1 MVTVIMISTHL
12 SPRLQTPLLS
22 PLLLLTNI
30 KITEL
35 EPQDKEQMSAEF
47 IHFLPFYLVEMFY
60 DFYSKIT
67 IECRISLKKIS
78 FVTKTYKGMR
88 FP

>member
-22 PLLLLTNI
+22 PFLLLTNI

-35 EPQDKEQMSAEF
+35 EQQDKEQMSAEF
-47 IHFLPFYLVEMFY
+47 IHFLPFYLVEIFLVIMIF
-60 DFYSKIT
+60 FSKIT
-67 IECRISLKKIS
+67 IE
-78 FVTKTYKGMR
+78 
-88 FP
+88 

>member
-22 PLLLLTNI
+22 PFLLLTNI

-35 EPQDKEQMSAEF
+35 EQQDKEQMSAEF
-47 IHFLPFYLVEMFY
+47 IHFLPFNLLEIFLVMM
-60 DFYSKIT
+60 
-67 IECRISLKKIS
+67 S
-78 FVTKTYKGMR
+78 FRTK
-88 FP
+88 

>member
-22 PLLLLTNI
+22 PFLLLTNI

-35 EPQDKEQMSAEF
+35 EQQDKEQMSAEF
-47 IHFLPFYLVEMFY
+47 IHFFPFFGGNLF
-60 DFYSKIT
+60 SHA
-67 IECRISLKKIS
+67 
-78 FVTKTYKGMR
+78 
-88 FP
+88 